1 MAFEPI
7 SASIMGALSIG
18 QSLFGANQESAQR
31 KQQYEAEKENVQ
43 RQNALNMR
51 LIAASNK
58 RTADIYG
65 YQTGRFQKNLDYIQE
80 DYQRAGED
88 IQRELGQ
95 AFAQSAYSRQAQL
108 TALSQAV
115 GYNRAA
121 FEGTSRSRQR
131 ADVLGTLGAFGRNA
145 AMEAERLTGVVGQA
159 GRTKQALGR
168 QATQS
173 VFGAYGDLGILP
185 ELQTFEPIAMPSQ
198 PFQPNAGLT
207 IASALAG
214 GAASFFSGGSPFGKG
229 GGGGGSGFKLNST
242 VGFG

>member
-1 MAFEPI
+1 MAELI
-7 SASIMGALSIG
+7 SASIMAGLSIG
-18 QSLFGANQESAQR
+18 QSLLGSSQESAQR
-31 KQQYEAEKENVQ
+31 QQQYEAEKARVQ

-51 LIAASNK
+51 LISEANK

-65 YQTGRFQKNLDYIQE
+65 YQTGRFQKNLDFIQE

-95 AFAQSAYSRQAQL
+95 AFAQSAYSRQGQL
-108 TALSQAV
+108 AALSQAI

-131 ADVLGTLGAFGRNA
+131 ADVLGTLGVFGRNA
-145 AMEAERLTGVVGQA
+145 AMEAERLAGVIGQT

-173 VFGAYGDLGILP
+173 IFNAYGDLGILP
-185 ELQTFEPIAMPSQ
+185 ELQQFTPIEMPDQ

-214 GAASFFSGGSPFGKG
+214 GASSFFSGGSPFGKS
-229 GGGGGSGFKLNST
+229 GGSGGFKLSST